1 MHILCYKVQ
10 INKIDEI
17 IETLQINDIYD
28 VFYESPLEITT
39 DENGYGY
46 IEKENEEVVLKVAFA
61 GEKEELQAFK
71 EKLNTLINQDCFNTY
86 EEETNYNDFSMP
98 AIDIDENWVLASPDD
113 EIAGK
118 NKINFISQG
127 AFGTG
132 LHETTQDLL
141 RVILS
146 KDFTNKTVL
155 DIGTGSGILS
165 IATSIKGAKEVVAI
179 DIRDVRDEIE
189 LNSSLN
195 NLNNIKVV
203 VGDVLSNE
211 VTVDGK
217 FDWVYI
223 NIGGEETKLFIDFI
237 KEHIAE
243 NGYLLVSGL
252 VEWSFDKVKS
262 FIEENGFKI
271 IEKHQTNE
279 WCSAIFQDSI

>member
-1 MHILCYKVQ
+1 MNMHILCYKVQ

-46 IEKENEEVVLKVAFA
+46 IEKENEEAVLKIAFA
-61 GEKEELQAFK
+61 GEKEELQAFS
-71 EKLNTLINQDCFNTY
+71 EKLDSLINQDCFNIY
-86 EEETNYNDFSMP
+86 EEETDYNDFSMP

-113 EIAGK
+113 EITGK

-141 RVILS
+141 RVILN
-146 KDFTNKTVL
+146 KDFTNKRVV

-279 WCSAIFQDSI
+279 WCSAIFHI